1 MPRRLRRQ
9 SICGPEARR
18 NDCTTLSSWQ
28 TATARP
34 TIPSLSCS
42 NMGITCCSLIT
53 LEVQLLTL
61 PQAAWSSSRGSTSG
75 RCCSL
80 IVLLQ
85 SDHTAAVWLHCCSLI
100 TLQIPL
106 LTLPQAAPSSSRGS
120 TSGQCCCAI
129 MSTTT
134 SPDSVTG
141 SRQLPWS
148 VGAQLLVVVQQG
160 DWPQAGGKM
169 HLMLRQQG
177 WANQHLHHHNST
189 LACRETYVWYSHD

>member
-18 NDCTTLSSWQ
+18 KDCATLASWQ

-42 NMGITCCSLIT
+42 NTGIT
-53 LEVQLLTL
+53 LLH
-61 PQAAWSSSRGSTSG
+61 
-75 RCCSL
+75 
-80 IVLLQ
+80 
-85 SDHTAAVWLHCCSLI
+85 SDHIAAVWSHCHCCSLI

-120 TSGQCCCAI
+120 TSSQCCCAI
-129 MSTTT
+129 MST
-134 SPDSVTG
+134 SPDSVAG

-148 VGAQLLVVVQQG
+148 VGAQLLVVVLPG

-189 LACRETYVWYSHD
+189 LACRETYVWYGHD